1 MYLLIFLYLII
12 LYLFQEKL
20 KNYLIVLCIVPIV
33 ILIWIRYG
41 IGTDYHAY
49 NYLFNKLDASSFGN
63 IFDGTSEFGFNFL
76 VYLSKKIGFS
86 YHAFSSIFISTVL
99 LIYVIWIKKNSSDF
113 ILSII
118 ILFSW
123 FFIVWLLS
131 ALRQGFVI
139 AIGSLLFYSKDINLK
154 PRDKMIVIFLLG
166 TIHISAF
173 IFVVLFALEKL
184 SLDIKKHIIIFL
196 SSVLFSL
203 VFKYA
208 IFPMFRLIPFIRNI
222 GYIAYAGN
230 EWEIFPA
237 IIRIFFF
244 TFVLLF
250 YSKITSTFYTK
261 KIVDIHLLGY
271 SMYFLLKFS
280 EIIAG
285 RFFAYTFV
293 LIVIIIPLVKNTFSN
308 KTMKNMFAF
317 VVFIFSFSYLI
328 KDLNAYTVQ
337 SGYFGSNNFYTYQTI
352 FNKNNNEFYNH
363 YAFLV
368 NYEEMK
374 EKFINQSIDIDRG
387 KVSLDGFVSVKE
399 DNYYIILDQEGNRV
413 SNFRFDYKPSIYGH
427 VIEYS
432 NDINALNQ
440 KQYFTVEG
448 KNVLPTDAINFI
460 WQYNLSEAELLNN
473 SITYGN
479 LKSNEIPPEVRK
491 HFNTNINE
499 SMEWRFT
506 YPSLHYLVEV
516 DYFNNKYYMLLDSER
531 KPMMDMFFKK
541 IIPYNMNGIAELHID
556 DLIIYIDINGN
567 VVWVG

>member
-1 MYLLIFLYLII
+1 MLYLLQDKLKSYLII
-12 LYLFQEKL
+12 LS
-20 KNYLIVLCIVPIV
+20 IVPIV

-49 NYLFNKLDASSFGN
+49 NYLFNRLDASNIGN
-63 IFDGTSEFGFNFL
+63 IFNGTNEFGFNFL
-76 VYLSKKIGFS
+76 VYFFKKIGFS
-86 YHAFSSIFISTVL
+86 YHFFSSLFISIIL

-131 ALRQGFVI
+131 AVRQGFVI
-139 AIGSLLFYSKDINLK
+139 AIGVLLFYSKDIDLK
-154 PRDKMIVIFLLG
+154 PKDKIIVILLLAS
-166 TIHISAF
+166 IHISAL
-173 IFVVLFALEKL
+173 IFFVLLALEKL
-184 SLDIKKHIIIFL
+184 SLDIKRHIIIFV
-196 SSVLFSL
+196 SSVVASL
-203 VFKYA
+203 VFKFA
-208 IFPMFRLIPFIRNI
+208 IFPIFRFVPFIRNI

-237 IIRIFFF
+237 TIRIVFF

-250 YSKITSTFYTK
+250 YRKITSTSYNK

-271 SMYFLLKFS
+271 SLYFLLKFS

-293 LIVIIIPLVKNTFSN
+293 LIVNIIPLVKNTLGN
-308 KTMKNMFAF
+308 KIMKNLYVFAVF
-317 VVFIFSFSYLI
+317 VFSFSYLI
-328 KDLNAYTVQ
+328 KDLNSYNEQ

-368 NYEEMK
+368 NYEEK
-374 EKFINQSIDIDRG
+374 NDDLINQLIELDQVKG
-387 KVSLDGFVSVKE
+387 SLAGFVSVKE
-399 DNYYIILDQEGNRV
+399 GNNYIILDQEGNRV
-413 SNFRFDYKPSIYGH
+413 ANLTFDYKPNIYGH
-427 VIEYS
+427 VIEYWK
-432 NDINALNQ
+432 NTNGLDQ
-440 KQYFTVEG
+440 KKYMTIEG
-448 KNVLPTDAINFI
+448 NNVLPTDAINFI
-460 WQYNLSEAELLNN
+460 HQYILSESELLDS
-473 SITYGN
+473 SITYRN
-479 LKSNEIPPEVRK
+479 LKANEIPLEVRK

-531 KPMMDMFFKK
+531 KPMIDMFFKK
-541 IIPYNMNGIAELHID
+541 IIPYNMNGIAELYID